1 MSGAMPESRN
11 AVKILVEASWQDEA
25 GALQVAPAWIENK
38 SAGGACIRVKTQIG
52 VGSNLSIQGRWE
64 QISGTAKYCRSVG
77 KAYLVGIQRDT
88 TKSLVPAPTI
98 RADLLPREDVRSST
112 PTVSTIA
119 IQGQPE
125 LQQDKL
131 KEIVLSDRETETVPI
146 ERVAS
151 LALPMTPQRE
161 KPETDWDTP
170 RISRQDGPAVRRT
183 ELQVDLPP
191 RSREAGKERK
201 PMQRKWS
208 ELMHR
213 REKQDE
219 PAGNGNGKG
228 VRENRAPQASAA
240 VEALANPMQDG
251 VARFPVELARVEDI
265 YRTAGIMNPRS
276 GYSISKV
283 IEMLHSEHTRELSK
297 EAKRAAVLMALDAAG
312 VPIDEVLQDAKAR
325 QDALDCY
332 EAGQKRDLEA
342 EWQRK
347 TEENVQIH
355 AELER
360 VKGQYMA
367 HAARNLDGVAREKAA
382 FNSWLTMKQQECRSI
397 SEAAELCVKSAV
409 AEPATPPALSKA
421 AAGGKPV

>member
-1 MSGAMPESRN
+1 MPEPRN

-64 QISGTAKYCRSVG
+64 QISGTTKYCRSVG

-88 TKSLVPAPTI
+88 TKSLVPARTI
-98 RADLLPREDVRSST
+98 GANLPPREDVRSST
-112 PTVSTIA
+112 PPVSTIA

-125 LQQDKL
+125 PQQDEL
-131 KEIVLSDRETETVPI
+131 KEIALSDPETETVPI
-146 ERVAS
+146 EQIVS
-151 LALPMTPQRE
+151 LTLSMAPPRE
-161 KPETDWDTP
+161 TPETDLDTP
-170 RISRQDGPAVRRT
+170 RISRQDGPAVLRT
-183 ELQVDLPP
+183 ELQVNQPS
-191 RSREAGKERK
+191 RSRQAGKERN

-219 PAGNGNGKG
+219 PAGNSNGEG
-228 VRENRAPQASAA
+228 VRENRAPQAGAA
-240 VEALANPMQDG
+240 VEPLADPMHDG
-251 VARFPVELARVEDI
+251 VASFPVELARVEDI

-276 GYSISKV
+276 GYSIGKV
-283 IEMLHSEHTRELSK
+283 IEMLNSEHTRELSK

-325 QDALDCY
+325 QDALDSY
-332 EAGQKRDLEA
+332 EAGQRRDLEA

-347 TEENVQIH
+347 AEENVQIY

-360 VKGQYMA
+360 VKGRYMA
-367 HAARNLDGVAREKAA
+367 RVARNLDGVAREKTA
-382 FNSWLTMKQQECRSI
+382 FNSWLTMKQQECQSI
-397 SEAAELCVKSAV
+397 SQAAELCVKSTV
-409 AEPATPPALSKA
+409 SEPVSVPTPALSMA
-421 AAGGKPV
+421 AASGNPV

>member
-1 MSGAMPESRN
+1 MSGAMPEPRN

-88 TKSLVPAPTI
+88 TKSLAPAPTI
-98 RADLLPREDVRSST
+98 RVDLPPREYVRSST
-112 PTVSTIA
+112 PLVSTIA

-125 LQQDKL
+125 PQQ
-131 KEIVLSDRETETVPI
+131 RETP
-146 ERVAS
+146 
-151 LALPMTPQRE
+151 
-161 KPETDWDTP
+161 KTDWDTP
-170 RISRQDGPAVRRT
+170 HILRQDGPAVRRT
-183 ELQVDLPP
+183 ELQVNQFP
-191 RSREAGKERK
+191 RSREADKERK
-201 PMQRKWS
+201 SMQRKWS

-219 PAGNGNGKG
+219 PAGNGIGKG
-228 VRENRAPQASAA
+228 ERENHAPQAGAA
-240 VEALANPMQDG
+240 VEPLADSKQHG
-251 VARFPVELARVEDI
+251 VASFPVELARVEDI

-276 GYSISKV
+276 GYSIGKV
-283 IEMLHSEHTRELSK
+283 IEMLRSEHTRELSK

-325 QDALDCY
+325 QDALDSY

-347 TEENVQIH
+347 AEENVQIH

-367 HAARNLDGVAREKAA
+367 RAARNLDGVAREKTA

-397 SEAAELCVKSAV
+397 SDAAELCVKSLV
-409 AEPATPPALSKA
+409 PEPATAPPPALSMA
-421 AAGGKPV
+421 AADGKSM